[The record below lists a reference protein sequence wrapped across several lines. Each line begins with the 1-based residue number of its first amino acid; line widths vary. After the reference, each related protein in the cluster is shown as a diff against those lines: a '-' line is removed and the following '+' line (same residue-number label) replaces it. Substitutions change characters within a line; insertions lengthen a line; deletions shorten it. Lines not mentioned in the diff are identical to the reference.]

1 MHKHCD
7 LQVACKHVNAKHQ
20 YNKGSVT
27 HTEVQAAVVK
37 TETVNAATSD
47 SPFVDNQQEWWRSL
61 LLGLPLDE
69 RSVSTFACA
78 ILQQHGKTS
87 WAFWNHVQKS
97 DFFNEK
103 LTNLFCFWVVS
114 VY

>member
-47 SPFVDNQQEWWRSL
+47 SPFVDNQQE
-61 LLGLPLDE
+61 
-69 RSVSTFACA
+69 
-78 ILQQHGKTS
+78 
-87 WAFWNHVQKS
+87 
-97 DFFNEK
+97 
-103 LTNLFCFWVVS
+103 
-114 VY
+114 